1 MNLNNLQATYGDP
14 EAQFEDEDDTSLLV
28 ERQDDGT
35 TIPVSAFE
43 VSGNERSR
51 LQATLRASADKAAQL
66 DKQLT
71 AKIAETQKILDDLL
85 LQLTTDR
92 RNLAVAQKLAR
103 VRKTPQE
110 VLDAQ
115 EEAVATLEVE
125 TETLQND
132 LQEAKEQLSRLKATQ
147 TKAKLTLSPLSH
159 CGFSL
164 GTTKPLL
171 TVQLLGGNYG
181 LRRNLV
187 YRQNYLET
195 QIDQLQER
203 IARSLELVK
212 YSSGITGFASQHE
225 VDADRRS
232 QLEEELGEVYA
243 LQEITG
249 ILYDKAFDLLSER
262 EMAAAAYS
270 PRDAITIEQVRQK
283 AYERQAE
290 REEIAA
296 ELALRKAAI
305 AKNYR

>member
-14 EAQFEDEDDTSLLV
+14 EAQFDDEDDTSLLV
-28 ERQDDGT
+28 ERQNDGT

-51 LQATLRASADKAAQL
+51 LQATLQASANKAAQL

-71 AKIAETQKILDDLL
+71 AKIAEVQKTLDNLL

-125 TETLQND
+125 TETLQSD
-132 LQEAKEQLSRLKATQ
+132 LQGAKEQLSRLRATQ
-147 TKAKLTLSPLSH
+147 TKAKLTLAPLSH
-159 CGFSL
+159 CEFSL

-171 TVQLLGGNYG
+171 TIQLISG

-187 YRQNYLET
+187 YRQHYLET
-195 QIDQLQER
+195 QIDRLQEQVT
-203 IARSLELVK
+203 RSLELTN
-212 YSSGITGFASQHE
+212 YSTGIAGFESRHE
-225 VDADRRS
+225 RDMDRITD
-232 QLEEELGEVYA
+232 LEDELGEVYA
-243 LQEITG
+243 LQEVTG
-249 ILYDKAFDLLSER
+249 LLYDKATDLLSEQQ
-262 EMAAAAYS
+262 MTAAAYS
-270 PRDAITIEQVRQK
+270 PRDAITIEQVRRQ